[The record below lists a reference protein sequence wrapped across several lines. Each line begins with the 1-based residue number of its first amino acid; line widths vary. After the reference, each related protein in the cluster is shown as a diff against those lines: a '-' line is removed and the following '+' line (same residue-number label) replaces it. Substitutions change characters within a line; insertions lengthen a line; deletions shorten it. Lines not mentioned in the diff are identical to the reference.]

1 MTLPTSDTRV
11 ETTVTEPGQRLLTVD
26 GLTVSV
32 GGLTLLDGVGLT
44 IDAGETLGLIGET
57 GSGKSLTSRAIIGL
71 LPTAMDVTGSIV
83 WRGQEL
89 LAASPA
95 QRRRLRGTEISMIFQ
110 DPMSSLNPT
119 MRIGRQVGE
128 VLRRRGVPSV
138 EVQRRVIEM
147 LEHVGIPDPE
157 RRIGNYPHEFSGGMR
172 QRAMIAMAMIAGP
185 SLVLADEPTTA
196 LDVTVQARVLEML
209 RQVRAE
215 QGSAMLFVSH
225 DLRVISHVADR
236 VSVMYAG
243 SIMEQGPTVEVLRRP
258 AHPYTKALVA
268 SVPAVRTRTA
278 IADPLPG
285 APATPADR
293 PTGCPFRTRCA
304 LAHDRCVEERPV
316 LRIVGTD
323 RLAACHVA
331 EEVSR

>member
-1 MTLPTSDTRV
+1 MSASDTRA
-11 ETTVTEPGQRLLTVD
+11 EPTVTEPGQRLLTVD

-71 LPTAMDVTGSIV
+71 LPTAMDVSGSVV

-89 LAASPA
+89 LTASAA

-119 MRIGRQVGE
+119 MKIGRQVGE
-128 VLRRRGVPSV
+128 VLRRRGVPAA

-147 LEHVGIPDPE
+147 LDRVGIPEPQ

-172 QRAMIAMAMIAGP
+172 QRAMIAMAMITGP

-209 RQVRAE
+209 RQVRAD

-258 AHPYTKALVA
+258 AHPYTRALVA

-304 LAHDRCVEERPV
+304 LAHDRCVTERPV
-316 LRIVGTD
+316 LRMVGTD
-323 RLAACHVA
+323 RMAACHVA